1 MSKPP
6 HRTFTGDFK
15 VFFLRGLAILLPS
28 VLTIW
33 IVVYAYQFV
42 DTRIAQPINSITRL
56 AVIKAMPL
64 IYRSPRGLEGE
75 ALDQWA
81 SKSHPDWYYVSPAEK
96 QAEHDRRAL
105 EKLPRVS
112 DSTAIFDIR
121 TRSLK
126 AWWDQH
132 RWLDAIGLILAVL
145 LFYLAGRIFGGFVGR
160 RMAARLERI
169 VASVPI
175 FKQVYPYVKQ
185 LVDFMLGEKKIEFD
199 RVVLVEY
206 PRKGIWSVG
215 FLTGHSMNDLAAAA
229 GYDAVQ
235 MVTVFIPSSPTP
247 FTGYTI
253 SLPRSEIRPLSITV
267 EEALRFTVSGGVL
280 VPPRQALPASATH
293 PEGVFR
299 VPGTV
304 EAAGAGRTETAPRD
318 NPATAVPPPTGQP

>member
-1 MSKPP
+1 MSQPP

-42 DTRIAQPINSITRL
+42 DTRIAQPINSITRMVVVR
-56 AVIKAMPL
+56 AVPVI
-64 IYRSPRGLEGE
+64 
-75 ALDQWA
+75 
-81 SKSHPDWYYVSPAEK
+81 
-96 QAEHDRRAL
+96 
-105 EKLPRVS
+105 
-112 DSTAIFDIR
+112 IR
-121 TRSLK
+121 TEANQPEWFKVTDDELAIARQDRLRARLSDETLRFQLRQEELRK
-126 AWWDQH
+126 WWSQH
-132 RWLDAIGLILAVL
+132 AWLDAIGLILAVL
-145 LFYLAGRIFGGFVGR
+145 LFYLAGRIFGGFLGR
-160 RMAARLERI
+160 RIAARIERV

-206 PRKGIWSVG
+206 PRKGIWSIG
-215 FLTGHSMNDLAAAA
+215 FLTGHSMNDLATAA
-229 GYDAVQ
+229 GYEPVQ

-280 VPPRQALPASATH
+280 VPERQALAASATH

-299 VPGTV
+299 IAG
-304 EAAGAGRTETAPRD
+304 EADSGSGPAP
-318 NPATAVPPPTGQP
+318 PADRSEQSVHG

>member
-56 AVIKAMPL
+56 AVIRMIPVL
-64 IYRSPRGLEGE
+64 IRGPHDDPVWAE
-75 ALDQWA
+75 AHL
-81 SKSHPDWYYVSPAEK
+81 PDWYVVSEQERVAER
-96 QAEHDRRAL
+96 DRRTA
-105 EKLPRVS
+105 EKLPRLS
-112 DSTAIFDIR
+112 DASLDADIR
-121 TRSLK
+121 QRAFR

-160 RMAARLERI
+160 RIAARLERI

-280 VPPRQALPASATH
+280 VPERQALPASAAH
-293 PEGVFR
+293 PEGVLR
-299 VPGTV
+299 VSGAAEAAVPGGPGV
-304 EAAGAGRTETAPRD
+304 VPPAAGGNT
-318 NPATAVPPPTGQP
+318 VPPPAGQS